1 VFILG
6 SAAKAKKLP
15 HMSTTRKQKGEGN
28 NKPTPEELP
37 APIDFLDILQAYSYK
52 IEN

>member
-1 VFILG
+1 
-6 SAAKAKKLP
+6 
-15 HMSTTRKQKGEGN
+15 MSTTRKQRGEGN
-28 NKPTPEELP
+28 TKPEKPSPEELP